1 MKRVHKQKQ
10 ITTKNNSNETNNQN
24 IVFKVFLAE

>member
-1 MKRVHKQKQ
+1 MKRIQAKKK

-24 IVFKVFLAE
+24 IVLKSF